1 MKHSHFVLL
10 SSLLL
15 LLSSAPV
22 RGQNI
27 YQWKD
32 ARGSIHY
39 SNTPVD
45 AAKAIDDDLP
55 PATHFGGASG
65 PASSPPEEAPPPAE
79 PKAAAQPQQTE
90 TDPLTES
97 DEPPGAEPAGSG
109 DAEPTPEQ
117 APATAEDSPAEPLPQ
132 ASAEFFERES
142 EDASSIDRQS
152 PLSSVDME
160 ASDANDDSEDADQ
173 EEESGEES

>member
-1 MKHSHFVLL
+1 VKHYHLVRL

-27 YQWKD
+27 YQWTD
-32 ARGSIHY
+32 ARGRIHY
-39 SNTPVD
+39 SNAPVD
-45 AAKAIDDDLP
+45 ASKAIDDDLP
-55 PATHFGGASG
+55 PATNFGGESRPAAS
-65 PASSPPEEAPPPAE
+65 PEEAPPSAE

-90 TDPLTES
+90 TAPLTES
-97 DEPPGAEPAGSG
+97 DESTGAEPASSG

-117 APATAEDSPAEPLPQ
+117 APATAEDSPVEPLPQ
-132 ASAEFFERES
+132 ASAEFFEREG
-142 EDASSIDRQS
+142 EDASSIDRQG
-152 PLSSVDME
+152 PFSSKDME